1 MFIIVG
7 NIWLI
12 WFVILNIIIDVD
24 MVRVIVFENEVVFI
38 RLKIELLDIDFC
50 SLCKVI
56 LIFIVL
62 LFFLKKDNLL
72 IKFLF

>member
-1 MFIIVG
+1 
-7 NIWLI
+7 
-12 WFVILNIIIDVD
+12 
-24 MVRVIVFENEVVFI
+24 MVCVIVFENEVVFI

>member
-12 WFVILNIIIDVD
+12 WLVILNIIIDVD

>member
-1 MFIIVG
+1 
-7 NIWLI
+7 
-12 WFVILNIIIDVD
+12 

-50 SLCKVI
+50 SYCKVN

-72 IKFLF
+72 IKFFVLIYNCIVFRNYFVDDIF